1 MEFLEPIPNH
11 IIEQLKINCSQ
22 RSIYYSTTF
31 AAETIDN
38 LANYHLAI
46 IGVCD
51 DRLRSN
57 FAGSAKAA
65 DAIRL
70 EFYQL
75 IKHRNDLQMIDLG
88 NIVSGNTISGTY
100 FALKQTIATLLKQ
113 KVLCLIIGASED
125 FIYQQYAAYE
135 ETHFNMNVFI
145 ADARVALK
153 YDDNNELQ
161 SG

>member
-1 MEFLEPIPNH
+1 MEFLKPIPNH
-11 IIEQLKINCSQ
+11 IIDQLKINCSQ

-31 AAETIDN
+31 VSETIEN
-38 LANYHLAI
+38 LANYQLAI

-75 IKHRNDLQMIDLG
+75 IKHRNDLQIIDLG
-88 NIVSGNTISGTY
+88 NIESGNTISDTY
-100 FALKQTIATLLKQ
+100 FALKQTIAK
-113 KVLCLIIGASED
+113 II
-125 FIYQQYAAYE
+125 
-135 ETHFNMNVFI
+135 
-145 ADARVALK
+145 
-153 YDDNNELQ
+153 
-161 SG
+161 